1 MADPC
6 PLVEISGTPRERG
19 RQYGEQ
25 AAARIIRGA
34 ETYGAQLARDSLSG
48 EALAETVAR
57 FVPRIAAFDPT
68 YVDEMRGIAEGAG
81 VRFED
86 IVLLNA
92 RTEIL
97 KLARRRAAGAPAPVG
112 DDACTGVVVLPGAAA
127 AGRLIHAQ
135 NWDWRAEC
143 AETSV
148 VLRIRRADGPDILTF
163 TEAGGLARSGLN
175 AAGIAITANY
185 LESDRDYVRL
195 GVPLA
200 LIRRKILETPH
211 FALALRAAYATPKS
225 ASNNL
230 IVSQAGGIAIDLECA
245 PDETF
250 QVLPEHGLLAHANHW
265 RSPVA
270 LAKLRD
276 TGIANTPDS
285 LYRDIRVDA
294 LLRPMLGRIDR
305 AAVAAALADDWQS
318 PWAVCRPPHPNV
330 SGIVT
335 ATVATIVMDPALGE
349 MDVAILPALGGDF
362 VRYTLAPG
370 DTAPRALHPTTPTT
384 SQGSPR

>member
-6 PLVEISGTPRERG
+6 PLVEISGPPRERG

-25 AAARIIRGA
+25 AAARIRRGV

-48 EALAETVAR
+48 DALAETVAR
-57 FVPRIAAFDPT
+57 FVPRIAAFDPA
-68 YVDEMRGIAEGAG
+68 YLEEMRGIAEGAG
-81 VRFED
+81 ARFED

-97 KLARRRAAGAPAPVG
+97 KLARRRAAGAPAPDG
-112 DDACTGVVVLPGAAA
+112 DACTGVVALPAATA
-127 AGRLIHAQ
+127 AGRLIHGQ

-143 AETSV
+143 AETAV
-148 VLRIRRADGPDILTF
+148 VLRIRRSDGPDILTF

-200 LIRRKILETPH
+200 LIRRKMLETPH

-225 ASNNL
+225 ASNN
-230 IVSQAGGIAIDLECA
+230 IMVSQAQGIAIDLECA

-250 QVLPEHGLLAHANHW
+250 QVLPDQGLLAHANHW

-285 LYRDIRVDA
+285 LYRDIRVEA
-294 LLRPMLGRIDR
+294 LLRPALGRIDR
-305 AAVAAALADDWQS
+305 DAVAAALADDWQS

-335 ATVATIVMDPALGE
+335 ATVATIVMEPALGE
-349 MDVAILPALGGDF
+349 MDVAILPALGGRF
-362 VRYTLAPG
+362 ARYALEPG
-370 DTAPRALHPTTPTT
+370 SADPTTPTT
-384 SQGSPR
+384 TTTQGSPR